1 MPSREHGGL
10 RSIFGGA
17 PIHLHQLLPRD
28 ECHRVS
34 SVAYKHAIN
43 LIDSGAAPLDGRSAR
58 LVPAPAL
65 AGDGDEE
72 AVS

>member
-1 MPSREHGGL
+1 MNATGS
-10 RSIFGGA
+10 
-17 PIHLHQLLPRD
+17 LPWPTP
-28 ECHRVS
+28 E
-34 SVAYKHAIN
+34 YKHAIN
-43 LIDSGAAPLDGRSAR
+43 PIASGAAPLDGRSAR